1 MSTPRFVLVAAL
13 VAAPALA
20 QGPNLGQPISEAE
33 VKAWDISILPDGTGL
48 PPGSGTPAQGERIY
62 AGKCVSCHGEAGK
75 GGTAGPLLGGGA
87 RKGIQTPKTAPK
99 FWGDATKG
107 FDFINR

>member
-75 GGTAGPLLGGGA
+75 GGAAGPLLRGRPPTGVN
-87 RKGIQTPKTAPK
+87 TPKTLAN
-99 FWGDATKG
+99 FWRDGPTWL
-107 FDFINR
+107 RLP